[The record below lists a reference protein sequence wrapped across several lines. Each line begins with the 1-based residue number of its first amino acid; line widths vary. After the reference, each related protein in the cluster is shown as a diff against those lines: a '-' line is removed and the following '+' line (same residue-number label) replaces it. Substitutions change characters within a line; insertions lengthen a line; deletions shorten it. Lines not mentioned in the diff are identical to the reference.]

1 MMNSCKST
9 TRNTLAALLFSV
21 APAILAGP
29 SALAAD
35 VPLFSPDSYGL
46 AVLPLNE
53 SLGKSADTIAK
64 QGNIFEP
71 LSQLR
76 KDDPLRVRARA
87 IGRLDILVEK
97 AGKKS
102 LVTCTATIIS
112 ADLLLTNYHC
122 IPGKQGKIVKASLL
136 LDYEKS
142 DGSGTTRIPVEPRA
156 LEGDAGLDY
165 ALARMLGPVPSDIS
179 PLKLSTHSVK
189 PREQL
194 LMIHHPA
201 GQTKKM
207 SRFKCLASKSTPQK
221 GPYVRHI
228 CESLPGSSGGILFN
242 TSTGAVGLHHS
253 GGLDKNDP
261 DSFNKGTLLARLVAS
276 SRTLKKLVRHIAAPK
291 KPLPS
296 LSGPK
301 NARNTGST
309 GNTGNINDL
318 LENAQKKQADTS
330 SHINDMLSQP

>member
-1 MMNSCKST
+1 MQNSCKKT
-9 TRNTLAALLFSV
+9 ARNTIAALLISV
-21 APAILAGP
+21 APASFVSTNAV
-29 SALAAD
+29 AAD
-35 VPLFSPDSYGL
+35 VPLFSPDAYGK

-53 SLGKSADTIAK
+53 SLGKSAQTIAK

-87 IGRLDILVEK
+87 IGRLDLLVEK
-97 AGKKS
+97 SGKQS
-102 LVTCTATIIS
+102 LVTCTASIVS
-112 ADLLLTNYHC
+112 AELILTNYHC
-122 IPGKQGKIVKASLL
+122 IPGQQGKIIKASLL

-142 DGSGTTRIPVEPRA
+142 DGSGTTRINVEPRA

-165 ALARMLGPVPSDIS
+165 ALARLLGPVPSKIS
-179 PLKLSTHSVK
+179 PLKLSTRSVK

-207 SRFKCLASKSTPQK
+207 SRFRCLASKSTPQK
-221 GPYVRHI
+221 GPYVRHV

-261 DSFNKGTLLARLVAS
+261 DSFNKGTLLSRLIATS
-276 SRTLKKLVRHIAAPK
+276 ATLKKLASRLTAPQ
-291 KPLPS
+291 KPAPS
-296 LSGPK
+296 HSGPK
-301 NARNTGST
+301 NA
-309 GNTGNINDL
+309 GNSGNINNLLESAEEKQGDTSAHINDL
-318 LENAQKKQADTS
+318 LV
-330 SHINDMLSQP
+330 QP